1 MFKIIK
7 NFNWIILSSF
17 LCIFMGIVTFL
28 TFINEG
34 FVALTDKNLQ
44 TLLIIDIFLLL
55 VFFSL
60 IFKNFY
66 RFYYTGKKNK
76 KGSQTNL
83 KYISVFS
90 LFTVIPSLIV
100 AIFSLF
106 IFNFGIQNYFDKQIT
121 KAVNNSYDVAKNY
134 LEESKENVLS
144 DLILMNVGINRAS
157 ADYYSNQNRFKNV
170 IKAEKLLRR
179 IDDVY
184 LIDSL
189 GNILLSDVTDI
200 NDEFIIPL
208 DEDYDLALEGK
219 PVFVSNNFEN
229 KTTVMIKVNSLV
241 DTYLYIS
248 RNIDPEIL
256 RYLNETEQA
265 VSFYY
270 SVENSQTGIKVTFAI
285 IYIIV
290 VTLLLFLSTSIA
302 ISFASRLTKPI
313 VNLIGASDSIS
324 KGALDVKVPEIET
337 DDELKQL
344 IKNFNLMIERL
355 KEQQDKL
362 LITERYEA
370 WETVARKLAHE
381 IKNPL
386 TPIQLS
392 IDSLREKYKKKFTNQ
407 SQEFE
412 KYLETINRQIK
423 DIENLVNEFS
433 NFARMP
439 RPILKKINLMTVVK
453 KSLEFIKMSSK
464 NEIKLVNKI
473 KNSYVKGDEDQIN
486 RVFIN
491 LFKNSEEA
499 FEEMLIK
506 DPEFKGNIDI
516 EIDENNDYIICKFKD
531 NGPGITDAKKA
542 MTPYFT
548 TKKKGTGLGL
558 PIITKIIN
566 EHYGNFT
573 IKNLKKQTGALITIS
588 LPKINA

>member
-44 TLLIIDIFLLL
+44 TFLIIDIFLLL

-439 RPILKKINLMTVVK
+439 RPILKKINLITVVK

-573 IKNLKKQTGALITIS
+573 IQNLKKQTGALITIS

>member
-1 MFKIIK
+1 MFRIIK